1 MPALAND
8 MLSVSWELR
17 HGFWR
22 GSEKHRAMAEG
33 YRTLARCAADEGLK
47 VHYRE
52 LAKAYDR
59 LADNE
64 ARVDRDIKLS
74 N

>member
-1 MPALAND
+1 
-8 MLSVSWELR
+8 
-17 HGFWR
+17 
-22 GSEKHRAMAEG
+22 MAER
-33 YRTLARCAADEGLK
+33 YRTMAMSAADEGLM
-47 VHYRE
+47 VQYRE

-64 ARVDRDIKLS
+64 IRVDRDIKLS

>member
-1 MPALAND
+1 MDFGAEAK
-8 MLSVSWELR
+8 
-17 HGFWR
+17 
-22 GSEKHRAMAEG
+22 KHRAMAER
-33 YRTLARCAADEGLK
+33 YRTMAMSAADEGLM
-47 VHYRE
+47 VQYRE

-64 ARVDRDIKLS
+64 IRVDRDIKLS

>member
-1 MPALAND
+1 MDFGAEAK
-8 MLSVSWELR
+8 
-17 HGFWR
+17 
-22 GSEKHRAMAEG
+22 KHRAMAEG
-33 YRTLARCAADEGLK
+33 YRMMARCAADEGLK

-64 ARVDRDIKLS
+64 VRVDHDIKLS